1 MEDEIWVFF
10 LRFIM
15 GAVLVMMTTTTA
27 LLWYYYITKKMEA
40 PQKDLSEDLEKALQ
54 ISDVLFKVL
63 LVITPFL
70 ILGLILALF
79 VSEFFRC
86 EIIMFLLAW
95 VQVPVI
101 YYIMRKSD
109 SFRTKGGE
117 MDGKSHEC

>member
-27 LLWYYYITKKMEA
+27 LLWYYYITKKMDA
-40 PQKDLSEDLEKALQ
+40 PQKDLSEDLKKALQ

-63 LVITPFL
+63 LIITPFL

-79 VSEFFRC
+79 VFEYFRC
-86 EIIMFLLAW
+86 EIIMFFLAW

-117 MDGKSHEC
+117 TDGKSHEC

>member
-27 LLWYYYITKKMEA
+27 LLWYYYITKKMDA
-40 PQKDLSEDLEKALQ
+40 PQKDLSEDLKKALQ

-79 VSEFFRC
+79 VFEYFRC

>member
-1 MEDEIWVFF
+1 MEDEMGFF
-10 LRFIM
+10 LRFMM
-15 GAVLVMMTTTTA
+15 GAVLVVMTTTTA
-27 LLWYYYITKKMEA
+27 LLWYYHITKKIEA
-40 PQKDLSEDLEKALQ
+40 PQRDLSEDLKKALQ

-70 ILGLILALF
+70 ILGFILALF
-79 VSEFFRC
+79 VFEFFQC

-101 YYIMRKSD
+101 YHIMRKSD
-109 SFRTKGGE
+109 SCPTKGGE